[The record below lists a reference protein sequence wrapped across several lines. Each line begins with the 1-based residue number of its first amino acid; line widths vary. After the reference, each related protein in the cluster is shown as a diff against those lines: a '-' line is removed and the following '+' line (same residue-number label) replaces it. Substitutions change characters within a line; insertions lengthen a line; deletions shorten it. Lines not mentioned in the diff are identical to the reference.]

1 MHTMTSAKLVSNVA
15 LASSLALA
23 GAAPLARAADAD
35 NDWLGPKFY
44 VGAGGS
50 FAKIDS
56 AEVSDNDIATGDLDD
71 FDDDH
76 VTWQAFGGA
85 MITPWLGVEAGYL
98 DLPQYDDNGFEVD
111 GHGYTA
117 SAIVAV
123 PLGERVEL
131 YGKGGR
137 VWWDV
142 EADGPLGF
150 DSSIKGN
157 DWLYGAGLNVG
168 VLPNLSL
175 RLEYARYKLDSD
187 DAEAALDLATA
198 GVQFNF

>member
-1 MHTMTSAKLVSNVA
+1 MTSAKLVSNVA

-35 NDWLGPKFY
+35 SDWLGPKFY

-50 FAKIDS
+50 FAKIDN
-56 AEVSDNDIATGDLDD
+56 AEVKDNDITTGDLDD
-71 FDDDH
+71 FDDDR

-131 YGKGGR
+131 YGKAGR
-137 VWWDV
+137 VWWDI

-187 DAEAALDLATA
+187 DAEADLDLATA
-198 GVQFNF
+198 GVMFNF